1 MYHCRVER
9 LTVLVADDHPV
20 FREGLARAIA
30 GWPELDLVG
39 EAGDGRAGLAAI
51 RDRHP
56 DVAVVDLK
64 LPQLDGVGVA
74 AAVTREKLPTR
85 VLILSAYDDADLV
98 YRAVE
103 AGAAGYLTKDARR
116 EEIMRAIV
124 HAARG
129 RTVMPPALAEGLA
142 TAVRKRS
149 QPRLPQLTERERQ
162 VLDLLCEGL
171 SAPQMGKR
179 LYLGT
184 TTVKTHLGTLY
195 EKLGVSDRAAAVAEA
210 MRRGLVR

>member
-1 MYHCRVER
+1 MDDGRSYDGPPIAGAFERPAGCTMAVVDR

-124 HAARG
+124 HAAR
-129 RTVMPPALAEGLA
+129 
-142 TAVRKRS
+142 
-149 QPRLPQLTERERQ
+149 
-162 VLDLLCEGL
+162 
-171 SAPQMGKR
+171 
-179 LYLGT
+179 
-184 TTVKTHLGTLY
+184 
-195 EKLGVSDRAAAVAEA
+195 
-210 MRRGLVR
+210 